1 MKKSQN
7 IMKKI
12 IENRSDL
19 QGEMKD
25 TGIKKEFART
35 YQFSFTESSAKVHD
49 LMTNR
54 IEDISYG
61 TTI

>member
-1 MKKSQN
+1 MT
-7 IMKKI
+7 KI
-12 IENRSDL
+12 AENRSDL

-61 TTI
+61 ATI